1 MTTES
6 IQAMRE
12 RRNALAKETRNLMDK
27 TPDNAWDD
35 KAQKQYDEKIDEITR
50 IDAAI
55 EREQKLLD
63 LNAEKHFRD
72 LGGHERKPDQT
83 EVRKIYDK
91 LLRQGERAL
100 SADEWG
106 KVRNIMSTTT
116 GSEGGFTV
124 QTEVA
129 KTLVEALKDFGG
141 VRLVSQLITT
151 EQGNPMNYPTTNGTA
166 EVGELVAENVSATDQ
181 DATFGTASLNVFKY
195 SSKVITVPIELLQ
208 DSSVDIE
215 GLINRRIVER
225 VGRITN
231 QHFTTGTGT
240 AQPNGVVTASA
251 AGKIGA
257 VSATPVIT
265 YNDLVELQESVDEAY
280 LQLGRGTF
288 MMSQQARRDIRL
300 IKDSN
305 GRPIFNPG
313 YEVGVPGGAPDMLL
327 GAPLVINNQMAV
339 PAPGARSIL
348 FGDFQYYIVRDAMQI
363 QLFRFAD
370 SPFIKKGQIGFLAWM
385 RSGGNYIDAGGGAIK
400 HFQHG
405 AAA

>member
-12 RRNALAKETRNLMDK
+12 RRNALAKETRNLLDK
-27 TPDNAWDD
+27 TPGNAWDE

-83 EVRKIYDK
+83 EVRKIYNK

-106 KVRNIMSTTT
+106 KVRNTMSTTT

-166 EVGELVAENVSATDQ
+166 EEGELVAENVSATDQ
-181 DATFGTASLNVFKY
+181 DATFGTVSLNVYKY

-215 GLINRRIVER
+215 GLVNRRITER

-231 QHFTTGTGT
+231 RHFTVGTGT
-240 AQPNGVVTASA
+240 AQPNGVVTAST

-280 LQLGRGTF
+280 QKLGRGTF

-300 IKDSN
+300 IKDTN

-339 PAPGARSIL
+339 PAPGAKSIL
-348 FGDFQYYIVRDAMQI
+348 FGDFQYYIIRDAMQI

-370 SPFIKKGQIGFLAWM
+370 SPYIKKGQIGFLAWM

>member
-12 RRNALAKETRNLMDK
+12 RRNALAKETRNLLDK
-27 TPDNAWDD
+27 TPGNAWDE

-83 EVRKIYDK
+83 EVRQIYDK

-106 KVRNIMSTTT
+106 KVRNTMSTTT

-215 GLINRRIVER
+215 GLINRRIVMR

-240 AQPNGVVTASA
+240 GEPNGVVTAST

-405 AAA
+405 AAV

>member
-12 RRNALAKETRNLMDK
+12 RRNALAKETRNLLDK
-27 TPDNAWDD
+27 TPGNAWDE

-106 KVRNIMSTTT
+106 KVRNTMSTTT

-151 EQGNPMNYPTTNGTA
+151 EQGNPMNFPTTDGTA
-166 EVGELVAENVSATDQ
+166 EEGELVAENVSATDQ
-181 DATFGTASLNVFKY
+181 DATFGTVSLNVYKY

-215 GLINRRIVER
+215 GLVNRRITER

-231 QHFTTGTGT
+231 RHFTVGTGT
-240 AQPNGVVTASA
+240 AQPNGVVTAST

-280 LQLGRGTF
+280 QKLGRGTF

-300 IKDSN
+300 IKDTN

-339 PAPGARSIL
+339 PAPGAKSIL
-348 FGDFQYYIVRDAMQI
+348 FGDFQYYIIRDAMQI

-370 SPFIKKGQIGFLAWM
+370 SPYIKKGQIGFLAWM

>member
-12 RRNALAKETRNLMDK
+12 RRNALAKETRNLLDK
-27 TPDNAWDD
+27 TPGNAWDE

-83 EVRKIYDK
+83 EVRKIYNK

-106 KVRNIMSTTT
+106 KVRNTMSTTT

-151 EQGNPMNYPTTNGTA
+151 EQGNPMNFPTTDGTA
-166 EVGELVAENVSATDQ
+166 EEGELVAENVSATDQ
-181 DATFGTASLNVFKY
+181 DATFGTVSLNVYKY

-215 GLINRRIVER
+215 GLVNRRITER

-231 QHFTTGTGT
+231 RHFTVGTGT
-240 AQPNGVVTASA
+240 AQPNGVVTAST

-280 LQLGRGTF
+280 QKLGRGTF

-300 IKDSN
+300 IKDTN

-339 PAPGARSIL
+339 PAPGAKSIL
-348 FGDFQYYIVRDAMQI
+348 FGDFQYYIIRDAMQI

-370 SPFIKKGQIGFLAWM
+370 SPYIKKGQIGFLAWM